1 MLTGCQVAFIKKKL
15 KAKFEILK
23 PINRKL
29 KRRDWAPTIDK
40 PITIIVIGGHGH

>member
-29 KRRDWAPTIDK
+29 KRRD
-40 PITIIVIGGHGH
+40 